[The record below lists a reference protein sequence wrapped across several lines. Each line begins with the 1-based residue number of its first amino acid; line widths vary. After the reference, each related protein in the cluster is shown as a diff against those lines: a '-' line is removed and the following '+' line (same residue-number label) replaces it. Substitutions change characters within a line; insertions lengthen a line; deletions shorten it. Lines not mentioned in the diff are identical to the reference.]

1 MERNSADMIK
11 PTQKRGMSCKFIAI
25 VGLQFLA
32 QASFGF
38 MSPILTIVTTEYY
51 ARHYRDGLPIDCGAN
66 PHKQACI
73 DGSRQAAWLSSIYL
87 AVGSVLS
94 FFLSPML
101 GQASD
106 IYGRKRFLVLSQIA
120 RVGLPFSVAYFMQAQ
135 GSIIPYFVLRLIDNA
150 FEYEDFLLI
159 LSNRHCCNLFCVFFS
174 RTGGVINAAATDIV
188 SPDYRA
194 TAFGLLSASVVVGY
208 CSSAFVAPFFSRD
221 VILQITAG
229 IFILRVAWAMV
240 IVPETLP
247 ARTHKSK
254 TRWTVENPFS
264 SISILFRSKLF
275 ITLAILIAL
284 TSVVS
289 EGTFQIQTFYL
300 NTVVGFDM
308 TDFGNLMLFNGVLA
322 VIGQGLLLD
331 PLVKCVQEQGVIIMA
346 QIGSFLSTLGIV
358 GTAFYPHKWLVY
370 MLSVPDCVSQLSFP
384 AISALMS
391 FSTPEEEQGRLQG
404 AIYAAQSVFAAIGPV
419 VFSLLY
425 TAMTKKSQW
434 SQAFPFVIASVIY
447 LVGVGLAFSLK
458 VVGDSIPSDTAST
471 ASSNDEDNDNCEPEM
486 EEGGKIDQIIS
497 ASNTA
502 EEDEQSLTQPL
513 LGTRLTSTRY
523 FTEV

>member
-150 FEYEDFLLI
+150 FE
-159 LSNRHCCNLFCVFFS
+159 
-174 RTGGVINAAATDIV
+174 TGGVINAAATDIV

-370 MLSVPDCVSQLSFP
+370 KLSVPDCVSQLSFP